1 MKNRNIA
8 LVVALFLSLDIFVWR
23 TIALTKPSDNLNIY
37 FLSVGQGDSELV
49 ILPGGVKI
57 LIDAGPDNKVIGEL
71 DSILRP
77 TERYFDLVIV
87 SHPQADHFNGFIDVL
102 KHYQV
107 GAFIHNGRAG
117 AAQSWKELAK
127 TVKEN
132 KIPAVALAAGDK
144 IDYLESKLDI
154 LSPNENFINSKE
166 LNDTVLVALLQSQ
179 SAKVLFTGDVGKKIE
194 DYLINKLDFKVD
206 VLKVAHHGS
215 KYSSG
220 REFLAA
226 ILPKIS
232 VIEVGKNSYGHT
244 TEEVL
249 NRLAAVGAAIYSTDR
264 DGTIKMVFPKK
275 SSEIQVF
282 NKK

>member
-1 MKNRNIA
+1 M
-8 LVVALFLSLDIFVWR
+8 
-23 TIALTKPSDNLNIY
+23 
-37 FLSVGQGDSELV
+37 
-49 ILPGGVKI
+49 
-57 LIDAGPDNKVIGEL
+57 
-71 DSILRP
+71 
-77 TERYFDLVIV
+77 
-87 SHPQADHFNGFIDVL
+87 
-102 KHYQV
+102 
-107 GAFIHNGRAG
+107 
-117 AAQSWKELAK
+117 AK

-144 IDYLESKLDI
+144 INYLESRFDI

-232 VIEVGKNSYGHT
+232 VVEVGKNSYGHP

-249 NRLAAVGAAIYSTDR
+249 NRLAAVGAAIYRTDR

-282 NKK
+282 KKK

>member
-1 MKNRNIA
+1 
-8 LVVALFLSLDIFVWR
+8 
-23 TIALTKPSDNLNIY
+23 LTKPSDNLNIY

-77 TERYFDLVIV
+77 TERYIDLVIV

-117 AAQSWKELAK
+117 AAQSWKELAQ

-144 IDYLESKLDI
+144 INYLESKLDI

-232 VIEVGKNSYGHT
+232 VIEVGKNSYGHP

-249 NRLAAVGAAIYSTDR
+249 NRLAAVGAAIYRTDR

-282 NKK
+282 KKK

>member
-77 TERYFDLVIV
+77 TERYIDLVIV

-117 AAQSWKELAK
+117 AAQSWKELAQ

-144 IDYLESKLDI
+144 INYLESKLDI

-232 VIEVGKNSYGHT
+232 VIEVGKNSYGHP

-249 NRLAAVGAAIYSTDR
+249 NRLAAVGAAIYRTDR

-282 NKK
+282 KKK